1 MDLKMRTES
10 SVQPLY
16 GRRAGLF
23 VTSQNFD
30 HFERQL
36 LRIASSARSVLEVAF
51 VSTLL
56 AHARVHSSQQREHT
70 CALLFPR
77 IQYKTNLVTIGTRKE
92 TLWEKELRELY
103 GFRGAGGGIFRSF
116 DCGLAL

>member
-1 MDLKMRTES
+1 MRTES
-10 SVQPLY
+10 SVQRGY

-36 LRIASSARSVLEVAF
+36 LRIASSARSILEGAF

-56 AHARVHSSQQREHT
+56 AHARTHGSQQGEHT
-70 CALLFPR
+70 CALALSPDP
-77 IQYKTNLVTIGTRKE
+77 IQKKFIDNLDPEGDALGE
-92 TLWEKELRELY
+92 
-103 GFRGAGGGIFRSF
+103 GAS
-116 DCGLAL
+116 

>member
-1 MDLKMRTES
+1 VYRGG
-10 SVQPLY
+10 Y

-30 HFERQL
+30 HFKRQL
-36 LRIASSARSVLEVAF
+36 LRIASSARSILEVAF

-56 AHARVHSSQQREHT
+56 AHARTHSRFSATRT
-70 CALLFPR
+70 YLCSALSPDP

-103 GFRGAGGGIFRSF
+103 GFRGAGGGIF
-116 DCGLAL
+116 

>member
-1 MDLKMRTES
+1 MES
-10 SVQPLY
+10 SVQRVY

-56 AHARVHSSQQREHT
+56 AHARAHGSQQREHT

-103 GFRGAGGGIFRSF
+103 GFRGAGGGNFRSF